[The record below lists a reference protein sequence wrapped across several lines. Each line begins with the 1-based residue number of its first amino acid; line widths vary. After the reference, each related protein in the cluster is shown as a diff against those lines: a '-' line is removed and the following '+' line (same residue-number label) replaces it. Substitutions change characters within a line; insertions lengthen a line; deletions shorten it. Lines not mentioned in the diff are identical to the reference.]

1 MKCDTGSSNCKMHD
15 NKLFIGDIEHVLC
28 TGAAM
33 EAQNNENLSKLIL
46 WATKDGYFVP
56 RTYKWFKKN

>member
-1 MKCDTGSSNCKMHD
+1 MHD

-28 TGAAM
+28 TGAPV

-46 WATKDGYFVP
+46 WATKDGYHVW
-56 RTYKWFKKN
+56 RTYKWVKIL